1 MALKYLSGIPFLH
14 LESGRVED
22 VFPLMGHWSF
32 DRQIIENMTGMSD
45 SDIGHLF
52 GNASNPTMMAVYR
65 KVGTDT
71 AYDIGGLG
79 FLINKGTFGPHITD
93 MYYTSH
99 GWELQDANGT
109 PILFGAAV
117 GSTGIYYP
125 NESNAAPTQWLV
137 MGVVDNYN
145 HISFGT
151 LGGSYSDVFG
161 TYPSSNHPIY
171 EYDPTLTI
179 AGGHTADEI
188 YELFEDGDWSDDP
201 TPPSPSE
208 EGGFNLNNRFSPG
221 IATNAIG
228 LYPLTQN
235 QVVDCFDNFWNT
247 TLSET
252 IRNAL
257 GIVDTTNELI
267 LGLKWFYGIKN
278 DIFQIADT
286 CYVTI
291 ANQKFD
297 GEGCK
302 EVTTKPCKKEFCT
315 HDCGTI
321 NVPTHF
327 NNYLDFMSKY
337 ELYVPFYGYVE
348 LNPSD
353 VVGGTVGLKYNINLL
368 TGDALAYITVNNSR
382 SANIDEI
389 VIPISALGVD
399 CPTEHG
405 SLKDAIANS
414 ARIIAGAAAVGVG
427 ISSGIRWIQSEKI
440 ISSAKSRQLGLYMR
454 RDTSHLEGEPTN
466 AGILAASMNSIES
479 LPSVC
484 RGSNASGSVG
494 YIGPMKPFLI
504 ITRPVK
510 ATPSTLNNVIGARS
524 CEVAQ
529 LSSKHGFVKASA
541 IKPDSISTSCK
552 YINEIIALVQ
562 SGVVMP

>member
-1 MALKYLSGIPFLH
+1 MAVKYISGIPFIRISGTV
-14 LESGRVED
+14 ESNC
-22 VFPLMGHWSF
+22 PLGSSWSF
-32 DRQIIENMTGMSD
+32 NRAQTESLFGMTQEE
-45 SDIGHLF
+45 IGHTFF
-52 GNASNPTMMAVYR
+52 GSSSNPTLMAVYR
-65 KVGTDT
+65 DVGSDVQKSCE
-71 AYDIGGLG
+71 GLG
-79 FLINKGTFGPHITD
+79 SLILNGPFIYHSTG
-93 MYYTSH
+93 MGYTEH
-99 GWELQDANGT
+99 GWKLLDANGNNLIT
-109 PILFGAAV
+109 GAAV
-117 GSTGIYYP
+117 GTTGIYYP
-125 NESNAAPTQWLV
+125 NETVISTNQYLVVGLVDSN
-137 MGVVDNYN
+137 N
-145 HISFGT
+145 HISFGV
-151 LGGSYSDVFG
+151 LFG
-161 TYPSSNHPIY
+161 TYQYSSYTPYLRSDATIGIASGVNPVTDIY
-171 EYDPTLTI
+171 P
-179 AGGHTADEI
+179 
-188 YELFEDGDWSDDP
+188 LFEDGDWSDDP

-208 EGGFNLNNRFSPG
+208 EGGFNLDNRFSPG

-228 LYPLTQN
+228 LYPLTQT

-247 TLSET
+247 TLCET

-267 LGLKWFYGIKN
+267 LGLKWFYGIKS
-278 DIFQIADT
+278 DISQVSSN

-297 GEGCK
+297 GDGCK
-302 EVTTKPCKKEFCT
+302 AVSTKPCAKEFCT

-321 NVPTHF
+321 NVPAHF

-389 VIPISALGVD
+389 AIPISALGVD

-405 SLKDAIANS
+405 SLKDTISNS
-414 ARIIAGAAAVGVG
+414 ARVIAGAAAAGVG
-427 ISSGIRWIQSEKI
+427 IAAGMRWVSASKIEKVGQNTW
-440 ISSAKSRQLGLYMR
+440 K
-454 RDTSHLEGEPTN
+454 RDLSHVEGEPTN
-466 AGILAASMNSIES
+466 AGMLATSMNNIES
-479 LPSVC
+479 LPTVQ
-484 RGSNASGSVG
+484 RGSNVSGSVG
-494 YIGPMKPFLI
+494 YIGPLKPFLI

-510 ATPSTLNNVIGARS
+510 ATPNTLNDVIGARS

-541 IKPDSISTSCK
+541 IKPESISTSCK
-552 YINEIIALVQ
+552 YIDEIISLVQ